1 MQENHFLSKRWTS
14 GTGTVITEMRK
25 LFLLFSFFVSPL
37 LIFAQE
43 APALA
48 GENINVESSD
58 SQMFNMDIDLK
69 IQDGTT
75 AEVVS
80 DHKAHH
86 KVLSGRPVVLN
97 INGGNF
103 KAAVRFTLYNKNSDN
118 MVLLAQSTIAF
129 IKDGHRQM
137 MSTVKS
143 IPITAGE
150 KVLFFPLGVLND
162 GEKSGYNC
170 MLEMEVSK
178 YQQQPVSQE

>member
-1 MQENHFLSKRWTS
+1 
-14 GTGTVITEMRK
+14 MRK
-25 LFLLFSFFVSPL
+25 LYVIFCFCVSPI
-37 LIFAQE
+37 LISAQDSP
-43 APALA
+43 APA

-58 SQMFNMDIDLK
+58 SQMFNMAIDLK

-103 KAAVRFTLYNKNSDN
+103 KAAVRFTLYNRNADN
-118 MVLLAQSTIAF
+118 LLLLAQSTIAF

-137 MSTVKS
+137 LSTVKS
-143 IPITAGE
+143 IPMKAGE
-150 KVLFFPLGVLND
+150 KVLFFPMGVLND

-170 MLEMEVSK
+170 MLEMEGSK

>member
-1 MQENHFLSKRWTS
+1 
-14 GTGTVITEMRK
+14 MRK
-25 LFLLFSFFVSPL
+25 LFFIFCFFVSPI
-37 LIFAQE
+37 LISAQDSP
-43 APALA
+43 APA

-58 SQMFNMDIDLK
+58 SQMFNMAIDLK

-75 AEVVS
+75 APVVS
-80 DHKAHH
+80 DHKAQH
-86 KVLSGRPVVLN
+86 KVVSGRPVTLN

-103 KAAVRFTLYNKNSDN
+103 KAAVRFTLYNRNADN
-118 MVLLAQSTIAF
+118 LLLLAQSTIAF

-137 MSTVKS
+137 LSTVKS
-143 IPITAGE
+143 IPIKAGE
-150 KVLFFPLGVLND
+150 KVLFFPMGVLND